1 MKNITHIPFTQI
13 DSIPKLIKDYLEG
26 DLEAYSAQRFSLEN
40 FAKQIEKKKNSFS
53 NSSREILSEV
63 LFDQHKELEL
73 SEKQTTN
80 LELIK
85 GENTFTVVT
94 GHQLNLF
101 TGPVFFVYKIL
112 QTLKTA
118 EFLKVNF
125 PQYNFVPLFWLASE
139 DHDFEEINH
148 FKTRD
153 EYYELKAKSGGA
165 VGRIEVEEPF
175 FIHEFQKQFEHSI
188 YGTELIRWMKEAYE
202 KGTSLTDATKTLVN
216 RLFSVYGLL
225 MVDGDEHR
233 LKKAMI
239 STFKEELESEA
250 LFQHS
255 KKEVETI
262 VDTYG
267 KAQVNPREINL
278 FYLSSTRN
286 RIQSS
291 PEGFVIVDTE
301 LKFTKEELF
310 NELEKHPERF
320 SPNALMRPVYQEM
333 VLPNLAYIGGNAE
346 IMYWMELKSYFQH
359 LSLDFPLLIP
369 RNSFLMISEKTLGKI
384 ERMDLHVSDFYKN
397 FAQVVNRKFLVES
410 QVHPTLTEQKERL
423 IEGFETLKSRAFETD
438 KTFLNLVLAEEK
450 RQLRSFDKME
460 KRLLRAEKIKHHEKL
475 DRLEQLFLEVHPGE
489 NWQERV
495 FNFSVFYS
503 EFGRDWLQNCYLQ
516 MEVEKSG
523 VNILMI

>member
-13 DSIPKLIKDYLEG
+13 DSVPQLIKDYLEG
-26 DLEAYSAQRFSLEN
+26 DLEAYNENRFSLEN

-53 NSSREILSEV
+53 SSSRELLSEV
-63 LFDQHKELEL
+63 LADQHKDLEL
-73 SEKQTTN
+73 SEKQRMN
-80 LELIK
+80 LELMK
-85 GENTFTVVT
+85 SENTFTLVT

-112 QTLKTA
+112 QTIKTA
-118 EFLKVNF
+118 EFLKTNF
-125 PQYNFVPLFWLASE
+125 PEMDFVPLFWLASE

-148 FKTRD
+148 FKTRGH
-153 EYYELKAKSGGA
+153 YYELKAKSGGA
-165 VGRIEVEEPF
+165 VGRIKIEEPY
-175 FIHEFQKQFEHSI
+175 FIHEFEKQFEHSI
-188 YGTELIRWMKEAYE
+188 YGTELIRWMQEAYE
-202 KGTSLTDATKTLVN
+202 TGVSLTDATKRLVN
-216 RLFSVYGLL
+216 RLFDSYGLL
-225 MVDGDEHR
+225 MIDGDDRR
-233 LKKAMI
+233 LKKSMI
-239 STFKEELESEA
+239 ATFREELESEA
-250 LFQHS
+250 LFHYS
-255 KKEVETI
+255 KEEVKTI
-262 VDTYG
+262 IDAYG

-286 RIQSS
+286 RIEASA
-291 PEGFVIVDTE
+291 EGFDVVDTE

-310 NELEKHPERF
+310 KELEKYPERF
-320 SPNALMRPVYQEM
+320 SPNALMRPVYQET

-346 IMYWMELKSYFQH
+346 IMYWMELKSYFKH
-359 LSLDFPLLIP
+359 LDLDFPLLIP
-369 RNSFLMISEKTLGKI
+369 RNSFLMITEKTLGKM
-384 ERMDLHVSDFYKN
+384 ERLDLDVLDFYKN
-397 FAQVVNRKFLVES
+397 FAQIVNHKFIHES
-410 QVHPTLTEQKERL
+410 KVYPTLREQKDIL
-423 IEGFETLKSRAFETD
+423 LNGFETLKSRAYETD

-475 DRLEQLFLEVHPGE
+475 DRLEQLFLVVHPGK